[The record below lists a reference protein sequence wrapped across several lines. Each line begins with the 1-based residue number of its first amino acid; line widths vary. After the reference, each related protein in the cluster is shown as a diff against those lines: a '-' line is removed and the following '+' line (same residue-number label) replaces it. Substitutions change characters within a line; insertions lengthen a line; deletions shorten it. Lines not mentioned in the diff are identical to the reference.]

1 MKTNKEIYEAPIYF
15 TKAQKEIW
23 QETISQME
31 EAGIF
36 KEGDLRTIE
45 IYCIQVSIFREAMS
59 QVNRD
64 GVINK
69 YTSQNK
75 ITNIVKSPALAVAEK
90 ASAQMLKYANSLG
103 LTPAAWKRLDVKKED
118 ADLDGF

>member
-1 MKTNKEIYEAPIYF
+1 MKTNEGNYEAPMYF
-15 TKAQKEIW
+15 NEAQKEIW
-23 QETISQME
+23 QETIRQIE
-31 EAGIF
+31 EAGIL
-36 KEGDLRTIE
+36 KEGNLRTIE

-59 QVNRD
+59 QVNKD

-90 ASAQMLKYANSLG
+90 ASEQMLKYANSLG
-103 LTPAAWKRLDVKKED
+103 LTPAAWKRLDIKKED
-118 ADLDGF
+118 ANLDGF